1 MGLGVRVLDG
11 GKGIQSEFEDD
22 DEESLLQFVIEAPDT
37 AVRWGVSGHDET
49 LFNSKQAYQ
58 LIREIEAIPVER
70 RTPTLRL
77 LRDGTWWVYRNNG
90 YIQFLG
96 D

>member
-1 MGLGVRVLDG
+1 M
-11 GKGIQSEFEDD
+11 DD
-22 DEESLLQFVIEAPDT
+22 DEESLLRFVIEAPDT

-58 LIREIEAIPVER
+58 LLREIAEIPAER
-70 RTPTLRL
+70 ATPVLRL

-90 YIQFLG
+90 YVQFLG